1 VTGAAQAIGWLLP
14 VSVVQAGIV
23 AGIAWLA
30 FRALPPERIRARHG
44 IAMASLAVVTAA
56 FLATA
61 GALLLDWAAHV
72 SCWSRYE
79 ADGGAVAAECRSH
92 GVPVEEARAAVGA
105 PEKAD
110 AVLAWAP
117 AADVPALPRSRGLAR
132 RWTEGAGPAGVLT
145 LVALLL
151 LGVREV
157 RSRRSIRRTIRD
169 SRPVDDRET
178 MALLDDLAAE
188 IGVRGRVEIRESDA
202 VGTPCVVGCRWPVIL
217 FPTGLLAALDPLE
230 LRGVLAHELAHVQRR
245 DTFTIQLQRAAELLL
260 FFNPFV
266 PKISE
271 WIRAE
276 REAACDRV
284 GARLGTRSRTG
295 YVEALLVLEGLRSVP
310 RTAGGALPLL
320 GESEL
325 VARMR
330 RLLSAPAAPRRPH
343 RSALLLL
350 LAVLA
355 TLFGGALARTT
366 LTMTALGSW
375 AIMAED
381 NDHREARPD

>member
-1 VTGAAQAIGWLLP
+1 MTGAAQAIGWLLP
-14 VSVVQAGIV
+14 LSVVQAGIV
-23 AGIAWLA
+23 AGVAWLA
-30 FRALPPERIRARHG
+30 LRALPPERVRARHG
-44 IAMASLAVVTAA
+44 IAMASLAIVTAA

-61 GALLLDWAAHV
+61 GALLLDWAAHF

-79 ADGGAVAAECRSH
+79 AGGGAVTAECRSH
-92 GVPVEEARAAVGA
+92 GVPVEEARAAVA
-105 PEKAD
+105 SPEKAD

-117 AADVPALPRSRGLAR
+117 AADVPAMPRSRGLAR
-132 RWTEGAGPAGVLT
+132 RWTEGAGPAGVLM

-169 SRPVDDRET
+169 SHAVDDRET
-178 MALLDDLAAE
+178 RALLDDLAAE

-202 VGTPCVVGCRWPVIL
+202 VGTPCVVGCRRPAIL

-245 DTFTIQLQRAAELLL
+245 DTFTIQLQRAAEVLL

-266 PKISE
+266 RWISG

-284 GARLGTRSRTG
+284 GARLGTRSPTG

-310 RTAGGALPLL
+310 RTTGDALPLL

-325 VARMR
+325 VTRMR
-330 RLLSAPAAPRRPH
+330 RLLSAPAAPRRPLN
-343 RSALLLL
+343 SALLL

-381 NDHREARPD
+381 NEHREARLD